1 MMRRIKREA
10 ALLQAVSSDNAAEV
24 SLAMGIPEAGGT
36 ASEDVA
42 KEQQELLALKVKP
55 TFNDPKDASAFFH
68 SIASY
73 GMEFGLNENITQLA
87 RRNDKTQAF
96 QLLLTLEKQLG
107 LAPPRDLDL
116 EAALL
121 AAVAKNQG
129 EEIKKLL
136 QSEAGQAVLQL
147 QVKETFND
155 PAELTAFY
163 HSVATFGLK
172 FQLGDSLYDLAVRN
186 ERPAAAQSLAST
198 TETPAAVEAPLEV
211 LVMNTL
217 NGQELCRVS
226 ASNTWTILQLAQ
238 DVASKVP
245 TPGCRVFL
253 LGGAALTTGTAL
265 GDLLEKEGAPSLELS
280 SLVRSNV
287 EGIYSAKVQP
297 DDEMDG
303 PLLGGPGGRLAGGLA
318 GRRLR
323 RRPRDMQ
330 LELKMDGNAIFE
342 FSERPIDRGHCAPPS
357 GGYLLSGTGM
367 WSFEGPGVK
376 VRITDA
382 QTGHFMRCIPSLDR
396 TSDMTPFSLTFSMVK
411 EDQMDLVEFADEKAA
426 DGFSRRPRC
435 PLGTAFLKQPEGERG
450 RLVNFR

>member
-186 ERPAAAQSLAST
+186 ERPAVAQSLAST

-376 VRITDA
+376 V
-382 QTGHFMRCIPSLDR
+382 
-396 TSDMTPFSLTFSMVK
+396 K

>member
-1 MMRRIKREA
+1 MRRIKREA
-10 ALLQAVSSDNAAEV
+10 ALLQAVSSDNASEV
-24 SLAMGIPEAGGT
+24 SLAMGVSEAGR

-42 KEQQELLALKVKP
+42 REQQELLALKVKP

-68 SIASY
+68 SIASF
-73 GMEFGLNENITQLA
+73 GMEFGLHENITQLA
-87 RRNDKTQAF
+87 RRNDKSEAF
-96 QLLLTLEKQLG
+96 QLLLTLERQLG

-121 AAVAKNQG
+121 AAVAKDQG

-136 QSEAGQAVLQL
+136 QSEAGQAIFQL

-155 PAELTAFY
+155 PAEPTAFY

-198 TETPAAVEAPLEV
+198 TETPAVVEAPLEV
-211 LVMNTL
+211 LVMNTM

-226 ASNTWTILQLAQ
+226 ANNSWTILQLAQ

-253 LGGAALTTGTAL
+253 LGDAALTTGTSL
-265 GDLLEKEGAPSLELS
+265 GDLVTEGAASLELS

-287 EGIYSAKVQP
+287 EGLYRAKVQP
-297 DDEMDG
+297 DDEMPG
-303 PLLGGPGGRLAGGLA
+303 LLGGPGGRLGILG
-318 GRRLR
+318 GRRGHR
-323 RRPRDMQ
+323 KARDLQ

-342 FSERPIDRGHCAPPS
+342 LSEWPIDRGHCAPPS
-357 GGYLLSGTGM
+357 GGYLLSGTGI

-376 VRITDA
+376 VQITDA
-382 QTGHFMRCIPSLDR
+382 KTGHFVRLIPSLDR
-396 TSDMTPFSLTFSMVK
+396 DRSSKSPFSLTFSMVK
-411 EDQMDLVEFADEKAA
+411 EDQMDLVDIADEKAA
-426 DGFSRRPRC
+426 ERYMPRPCC
-435 PLGTAFLKQPEGERG
+435 PLGTAFLKQPESERG